1 VLVVLFHSIKIS
13 LRSVDIYMKIPPTP
27 AMTEIVIKIMAEL
40 LSTIALA
47 TKEIIQGRLGKHVFA
62 DAPLGSTRRRENHED
77 AFEG

>member
-1 VLVVLFHSIKIS
+1 
-13 LRSVDIYMKIPPTP
+13 
-27 AMTEIVIKIMAEL
+27 MTEIVIKIMAEL